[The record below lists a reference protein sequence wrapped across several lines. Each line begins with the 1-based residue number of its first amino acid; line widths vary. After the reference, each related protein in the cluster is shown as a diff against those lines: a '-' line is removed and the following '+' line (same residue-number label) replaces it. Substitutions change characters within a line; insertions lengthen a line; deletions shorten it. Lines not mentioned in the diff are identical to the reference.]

1 MPTLKVSLNNEQMKA
16 LQDHAKAKGRPPE
29 EDLVRV
35 WWGRTRALLDYAGK
49 LKQGDATFRP
59 YAPKLLPDEERD
71 RLKRLADAKGIA
83 TPKKAKPAPKKQIAE
98 IKEAAKKGR
107 VIKPGKAPTRA
118 IADYDSPGVALAKAK
133 GDVKVLKAAGRD
145 KEGRRI
151 K

>member
-59 YAPKLLPDEERD
+59 YAPKLLPDEERE
-71 RLKRLADAKGIA
+71 RLKKLADAKGIA
-83 TPKKAKPAPKKQIAE
+83 TVKKPRPAPKKQLAR

-107 VIKPGKAPTRA
+107 P
-118 IADYDSPGVALAKAK
+118 IADYDSPGAALAKAK
-133 GDVKVLKAAGRD
+133 GAVKVLKAAGGD
-145 KEGRRI
+145 KEGRRT